1 MLSYAALRGIIFPAE
16 EQILSC
22 AAVGRIILL
31 YSKYLTKIYCMRKAG
46 TIISLI
52 IVLLLAGFIYWKY
65 FFVFAEGT
73 RAGILNTF
81 QKKGYLFKTYEGQL
95 IQSGFRGTPT
105 TSIQSNEFS
114 FSVTDEKIANR
125 LMENSGK
132 DMELHYKRYQG
143 ALPWRGMQ
151 LFVIDSIY
159 RIAEENNTNRVNS
172 ISPQ

>member
-1 MLSYAALRGIIFPAE
+1 
-16 EQILSC
+16 
-22 AAVGRIILL
+22 
-31 YSKYLTKIYCMRKAG
+31 MRKAAIIIS
-46 TIISLI
+46 TII
-52 IVLLLAGFIYWKY
+52 IVGLAFYIYWHY

-95 IQSGFRGTPT
+95 IQSGFRGSPT
-105 TSIQSNEFS
+105 TSIQSNQFS
-114 FSVTDEKIANR
+114 FSVTDEKIAKR

-143 ALPWRGMQ
+143 TLPWRGMQ

-159 RIAEENNTNRVNS
+159 RISNENNTNS
-172 ISPQ
+172 INNP